1 MARRKP
7 SKLNALI
14 AVNKPAGMTSHDVV
28 GRVRRAVGERR
39 VGHAGTL
46 DPMATGVM
54 VVGIGQATRLLG
66 LLTLEE
72 KRYVAQ
78 IRFGAETTTD
88 DIEGEITRQVEAGPE
103 LFDRSFAEGALEK
116 LLGESL
122 QVPPSYS
129 AISVDGVRSYKRARA
144 GESFELAPR
153 PIRVDAALLLSIDS
167 ADGFPVWTV
176 AFQVSKGT
184 YIRALARD
192 LGRSVSS
199 AAHLTSLMRT
209 ASGSVAIDSCISLDD
224 LTSAA
229 VSEGMLDPVA
239 LLRIPAMDVSE
250 SAVEGILCGKRVAV
264 AGVDIVEG
272 TTLALVRAGK
282 LLACAVVKDGYAY
295 PRDVFPQ
302 PIEGVRS

>member
-1 MARRKP
+1 MSADQIK
-7 SKLNALI
+7 
-14 AVNKPAGMTSHDVV
+14 VGDEVV
-28 GRVRRAVGERR
+28 VCGQLVDYN
-39 VGHAGTL
+39 GTL
-46 DPMATGVM
+46 EMNSGNKITYHKDNGGVEVGPDLPDDA
-54 VVGIGQATRLLG
+54 VVFEVGNNIQTWNSVTDGT
-66 LLTLEE
+66 
-72 KRYVAQ
+72 Y
-78 IRFGAETTTD
+78 GAGFETTTD

-239 LLRIPAMDVSE
+239 LLHIPALDVSE
-250 SAVEGILCGKRVAV
+250 SDVEGILCGKRVAV